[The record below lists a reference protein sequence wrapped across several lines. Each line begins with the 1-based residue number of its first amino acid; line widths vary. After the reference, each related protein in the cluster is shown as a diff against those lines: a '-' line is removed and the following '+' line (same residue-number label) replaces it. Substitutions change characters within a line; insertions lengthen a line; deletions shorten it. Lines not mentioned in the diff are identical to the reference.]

1 MNFEFSAA
9 YFEESKY
16 DECIEWCQK
25 AVEVG
30 RETRADY
37 KLISKAMAR
46 AGSAFQKKDDLNEA
60 VNWYGKAVSE
70 HRDPVI
76 DSTNKKYLVK
86 FIFLP
91 LPLKLDEFYRKR
103 LKFCMISRPCESAKR
118 ESIILSSPTL
128 P

>member
-1 MNFEFSAA
+1 MKILAAFAAFVLFFDFFIIISFCKLNFEFSAA

-25 AVEVG
+25 AVDVG

-46 AGSAFQKKDDLNEA
+46 AGNAFQKKDDLNEA

-76 DSTNKKYLVK
+76 DSTNK
-86 FIFLP
+86 IT
-91 LPLKLDEFYRKR
+91 
-103 LKFCMISRPCESAKR
+103 S
-118 ESIILSSPTL
+118 
-128 P
+128 

>member
-9 YFEESKY
+9 YFEEGKY

-25 AVEVG
+25 AVDVG

-46 AGSAFQKKDDLNEA
+46 AGNAFQKKDDLNEA

-76 DSTNKKYLVK
+76 DSINKK
-86 FIFLP
+86 
-91 LPLKLDEFYRKR
+91 
-103 LKFCMISRPCESAKR
+103 
-118 ESIILSSPTL
+118 
-128 P
+128 